1 MKKLIIFSLLFVCS
15 NFFLGQ
21 EKKEHTYNIQ
31 ANINVNNNGISWI
44 PIYTLGKPSIISDIK
59 FSINNFSVNPRFR
72 FDIEDLQ
79 PWNIDINFNYKFK
92 QGKKIN
98 FELGTLLPAT
108 TFQKFFFQ
116 ESSGQE
122 NNRLTPWV
130 YVFINPKLTAK
141 INKNFKLRIS
151 YFEGFPTKIVSE
163 FQPRKGRTVFL
174 QPILNKIKLGK
185 KSELYW
191 MPQFYFTQVDQNK
204 GYYYSQNLQFGLQN
218 SSFRLTTSFNKA
230 INTNLRG
237 EDFDWNFG
245 ITYRFNKNLFS
256 KQEL

>member
-1 MKKLIIFSLLFVCS
+1 MKKLLILYLLFAYS
-15 NFFLGQ
+15 NFFLAQ
-21 EKKEHTYNIQ
+21 EKKESIYNIQ
-31 ANINVNNNGISWI
+31 ANININNNGISWI

-72 FDIEDLQ
+72 FDVEDLQ

-108 TFQKFFFQ
+108 TFQKFSFQ
-116 ESSGQE
+116 DSSGQVSD
-122 NNRLTPWV
+122 RLTPWV
-130 YVFINPKLTAK
+130 YIFINPKITAK
-141 INKNFKLRIS
+141 INNNIKVRVS

-185 KSELYW
+185 KSVLYW
-191 MPQFYFTQVDQNK
+191 MPQLYFTQVDQSK
-204 GYYYSQNLQFGLQN
+204 GYYYSQNLQFGSQT

-245 ITYRFNKNLFS
+245 ISYRFNKNLFS
-256 KQEL
+256 KQTL